1 MTDSAD
7 HDRQTVAFPVSDLT
21 RRLLRRATEPIGAI
35 DVRHAVELHSRSSLW
50 SAQRSELLE
59 GLKRRYGLGQSGGA
73 AGHALPVAGG
83 PFTATLQRTAAARP
97 FDLAAV
103 PSSAGRARIAETATG
118 AISEQPPASSAR
130 HYRVKRP
137 NRHAEPNPLGPLS
150 SETVTTRSPAAG
162 GIHGRP
168 NSIAATQLLRKTA
181 DTQSPAGSGPE
192 ASPLSLVRAADTRPV
207 DEPAPRDDGP
217 PAAIPNAGELP
228 RAVAALMPLRR
239 MPDGSTE
246 IGHSIMRDDLVG
258 GDAAPL
264 SSPSP
269 IGLPLAGGE
278 IRLSTD
284 SIAATQLQR
293 TTGDTQSL
301 AGSGPAASALPLVRA
316 ADTRPVDQPAPR
328 DGGPPAAA
336 VPQVGELSRAAVAAP
351 MPLQRMPVGSA
362 EIDHSN
368 LRDDLAGGDASSLSS
383 PWSIGVQ
390 PAGGEIRLGT
400 GSIATTQLQPATGDT
415 QSLAGS
421 GPEAAALPLM
431 RAAAADNPRRVGNE
445 PAPAND
451 GSPGAGAVPQ
461 VSELPRGA
469 AVAQL
474 LLQRMPDG
482 AAAMSRS
489 TTPDFWPN
497 GDAFPLSGPSSARPH
512 PQRKA
517 DDPAASPAES
527 PMRTVGTA
535 GAPPHINAH
544 AQFRGAVSAEIR
556 AAPLLPGS
564 ASIVWRKA
572 DANGASRESAATA
585 RTTGP
590 IYTNGARI
598 LREAAAETASSPG
611 VTPAATPS
619 SESSGVDVFLIAEQ
633 VSRIISRQLRVERE
647 RRGRRR

>member
-97 FDLAAV
+97 FDLPAV
-103 PSSAGRARIAETATG
+103 SSSAGRARIAETAMG
-118 AISEQPPASSAR
+118 AISEPPPASSAQ

-137 NRHAEPNPLGPLS
+137 DRHAEPNPFGPLS

-181 DTQSPAGSGPE
+181 DAQSPAGSGPE
-192 ASPLSLVRAADTRPV
+192 ASPLSLVRAPDTRPV

-217 PAAIPNAGELP
+217 PAAIPDAGELP

-239 MPDGSTE
+239 MPDGFTE
-246 IGHSIMRDDLVG
+246 IGDSIMRDDLAG

-264 SSPSP
+264 SSPSS

-284 SIAATQLQR
+284 S
-293 TTGDTQSL
+293 
-301 AGSGPAASALPLVRA
+301 SGPAASALPLVRA
-316 ADTRPVDQPAPR
+316 ADTRPVDEPPPR
-328 DGGPPAAA
+328 DGGPPPAAL
-336 VPQVGELSRAAVAAP
+336 PQVGELSRAAVAAP

-368 LRDDLAGGDASSLSS
+368 LRDDLPHGDASSLSS
-383 PWSIGVQ
+383 PSSIGVQ
-390 PAGGEIRLGT
+390 PAGNEIRLGT
-400 GSIATTQLQPATGDT
+400 GSIAATQLQPGTGDT
-415 QSLAGS
+415 QSLAGG
-421 GPEAAALPLM
+421 GPEAALPLM
-431 RAAAADNPRRVGNE
+431 RAAAADNPRRGGNE

-469 AVAQL
+469 AVAQP

-482 AAAMSRS
+482 AAGTSRS
-489 TTPDFWPN
+489 TTPDFSPN

-527 PMRTVGTA
+527 PMRTAGTA

-556 AAPLLPGS
+556 AAPLPPGS

-590 IYTNGARI
+590 IYTNGAQI